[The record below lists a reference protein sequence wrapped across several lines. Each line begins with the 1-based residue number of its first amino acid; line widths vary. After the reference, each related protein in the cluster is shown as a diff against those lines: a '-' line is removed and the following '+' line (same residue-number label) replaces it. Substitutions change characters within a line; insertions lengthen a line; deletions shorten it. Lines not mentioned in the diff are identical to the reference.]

1 LAAFSRLGLPDLRII
16 MAVEYGRAVK
26 KNDLV
31 MVIAG
36 KDKGKRGR
44 VLKVIPKIDRALVEK
59 LNLIKRHTKPGAASK
74 QGGIL
79 ERENPIHI
87 SNLMLVCNKCDRPVR
102 VGTSQLSDGRKVRVC
117 KKCGEVVD

>member
-1 LAAFSRLGLPDLRII
+1 MAAGYGL
-16 MAVEYGRAVK
+16 AVK

-44 VLKVIPKIDRALVEK
+44 VLRVIPKIDRVLVEK
-59 LNLIKRHTKPGAASK
+59 LNIVKRHTKPGQASK

-87 SNLMLVCNKCDRPVR
+87 SNLMLVCDKCDRSVR
-102 VGTSQLSDGRKVRVC
+102 VGRSLLADGRKVRVC
-117 KKCGEVVD
+117 KKCGDVVD

>member
-1 LAAFSRLGLPDLRII
+1 
-16 MAVEYGRAVK
+16 MAVEHARALK

-31 MVIAG
+31 MVITG
-36 KDKGKRGR
+36 KDKGKRGK
-44 VLKVIPKIDRALVEK
+44 VLKVITKIDRALVEK
-59 LNLIKRHTKPGAASK
+59 LNFVKRHTKPGAASK

-87 SNLMLVCNKCDRPVR
+87 SNLMLVCNRCDRPVR
-102 VGTSQLSDGRKVRVC
+102 VGVSRLSDGKKVRVC

>member
-1 LAAFSRLGLPDLRII
+1 
-16 MAVEYGRAVK
+16 MAVEHARALK
-26 KNDLV
+26 KNDVV

-36 KDKGKRGR
+36 KDKGKRGK
-44 VLKVIPKIDRALVEK
+44 VLKVITKIDRALVEK
-59 LNLIKRHTKPGAASK
+59 LNFIKRHTKPGAASK

-87 SNLMLVCNKCDRPVR
+87 SNLMLVCNRCDRPVR
-102 VGTSQLSDGRKVRVC
+102 AGVSLLSDGKKVRVC

>member
-1 LAAFSRLGLPDLRII
+1 
-16 MAVEYGRAVK
+16 MAVGFGLAVK

-36 KDKGKRGR
+36 RDKNKRGK
-44 VLKVIPKIDRALVEK
+44 VLKVIPKINRVLVEK
-59 LNLIKRHTKPGAASK
+59 LNLVKRHTKPGRASK

-79 ERENPIHI
+79 ERESPIDI
-87 SNLMLVCNKCDRPVR
+87 SNVMLVCNKCDRPVR
-102 VGTSQLSDGRKVRVC
+102 VGHSLLADSRKVRVC

>member
-1 LAAFSRLGLPDLRII
+1 MMAVGQGLPI
-16 MAVEYGRAVK
+16 K

-31 MVIAG
+31 TVIAG
-36 KDKGKRGR
+36 KDKGKRGKI
-44 VLKVIPKIDRALVEK
+44 VKVIPKTTRVLVEK
-59 LNLIKRHTKPGAASK
+59 VNIVKRHTKPGRESK

-79 ERENPIHI
+79 ERENPIHA

-102 VGTSQLSDGRKVRVC
+102 VGFSRLANGRKVRVC